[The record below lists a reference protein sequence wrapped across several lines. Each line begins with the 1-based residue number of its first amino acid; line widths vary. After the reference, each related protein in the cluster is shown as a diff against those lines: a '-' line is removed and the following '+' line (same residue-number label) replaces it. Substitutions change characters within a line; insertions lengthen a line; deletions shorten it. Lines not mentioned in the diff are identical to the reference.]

1 MFKHTLPIMLLGL
14 ALSWPAEAARSY
26 GPVKEQDTLWN
37 IATQLRPDNKAT
49 VQQTMLAIFYKNPQA
64 FASNN
69 INSLMKG
76 AVIKAPS
83 SAEARRYQRIDALR
97 EARKHNNYWK
107 RGSNLPKIT
116 PPPVPKIKESK
127 ANKRS
132 KQAVAKTTVSY
143 TATPKNTNRR
153 LAKLQAQLQAAE
165 TKNQQLS
172 AELTALQAKQNPNKP
187 NPKLDAQVK
196 KLKIEL
202 QELTTVLDQK
212 DNHIK
217 TLQSSLKN
225 ASETI
230 KAQHA
235 DNMRLYDK
243 LKEVSPNSVPAPPS
257 SEGKSELKLST
268 VEAATAAVAGAA
280 AGKAAAEAAN
290 KAETK
295 ATGTE
300 NKTAANSEAKDA
312 TAQSVWADEKNATEA
327 NQAAKPADKAVEG
340 SESKAS
346 ATPSDTTNANKPT
359 TEPQT
364 LAAAVPSTNATQATT
379 STTPPEKSSS
389 DTAKPTATGKSADIT
404 AADAAEKAD
413 TDPAKTAD
421 KAEAKP
427 ATDQPAD
434 ATSKPASQATDTN
447 SAATAKP
454 TDKTEVKTAEA
465 PAKAEDGKGGVASKS
480 PATTSTETDSDIK
493 APSPA
498 SGANSTPANDV
509 KTASSVPVSQM
520 LAQSGNQGGASGEKA
535 SPASSTP
542 LRGVSPLAM
551 AVALI
556 SLLFILALVWRAVL
570 QQRDMRRLEDEEAR
584 VAERMRKRL
593 EDNQATVPTSATL
606 VDKKDPDPE
615 TEIKF

>member
-14 ALSWPAEAARSY
+14 ALSWTVEAAPRSY
-26 GPVKEQDTLWN
+26 GPVKDQDTLWN
-37 IATQLRPDNKAT
+37 IADQLRPDNSAT
-49 VQQTMLAIFYKNPQA
+49 VQQTMLAIYYKNPQA

-76 AVIKAPS
+76 VVIKAPT
-83 SAEARRYQRIDALR
+83 SAEARRYQRLGALR

-107 RGSNLPKIT
+107 RGANLPKTT
-116 PPPVPKIKESK
+116 PPPVPKTKASK
-127 ANKRS
+127 SNKRS
-132 KQAVAKTTVSY
+132 KQVVAKTTVSY
-143 TATPKNTNRR
+143 AATPKNTNRR
-153 LAKLQAQLQAAE
+153 LAKLHAQLQAAE

-172 AELTALQAKQNPNKP
+172 AELTALQAKQNPSKP

-268 VEAATAAVAGAA
+268 VEAATAAVAAA
-280 AGKAAAEAAN
+280 SKVAAEAS
-290 KAETK
+290 KQETK
-295 ATGTE
+295 EPTPAAASDDKAASTNAE
-300 NKTAANSEAKDA
+300 NKETNAK
-312 TAQSVWADEKNATEA
+312 SVWADEKPVTD
-327 NQAAKPADKAVEG
+327 ADKTAKSAEG
-340 SESKAS
+340 TATKTSSSPAPTSESKPTGS
-346 ATPSDTTNANKPT
+346 ETTTTKPN

-364 LAAAVPSTNATQATT
+364 LAAAVPSNSASATNKTEATKLETKTGPVSTAATT
-379 STTPPEKSSS
+379 DKPA
-389 DTAKPTATGKSADIT
+389 DTNKAV
-404 AADAAEKAD
+404 EKAE
-413 TDPAKTAD
+413 TR
-421 KAEAKP
+421 
-427 ATDQPAD
+427 PAD
-434 ATSKPASQATDTN
+434 AKTEAGSTASQ
-447 SAATAKP
+447 
-454 TDKTEVKTAEA
+454 
-465 PAKAEDGKGGVASKS
+465 S
-480 PATTSTETDSDIK
+480 PSTTSTETVSDIK
-493 APSPA
+493 APSNAKAATTSEP
-498 SGANSTPANDV
+498 TNDV
-509 KTASSVPVSQM
+509 KTLSSVPVSQM
-520 LAQSGNQGGASGEKA
+520 LSQTGNQSGASVNKA
-535 SPASSTP
+535 ATPATSTP
-542 LRGVSPLAM
+542 LRGVSPLAL

-556 SLLFILALVWRAVL
+556 SLLFILALIWRAVL
-570 QQRDMRRLEDEEAR
+570 QQREMRRLEEEESR

-593 EDNQATVPTSATL
+593 DDNQATVPTSATL
-606 VDKKDPDPE
+606 VDKKDPELE